1 MCITATGVSKI
12 INQSYNII
20 KWSTFKCK
28 KMVSGIHFDVFH
40 SLGEFCD
47 QGNKKELFL
56 ISLASPNKFSD
67 VEADKHW
74 SFLNI
79 GRVGF

>member
-1 MCITATGVSKI
+1 
-12 INQSYNII
+12 
-20 KWSTFKCK
+20 
-28 KMVSGIHFDVFH
+28 MVSGIHFDVFH

-79 GRVGF
+79 GRVEF